1 MDQSQCSRFFDFLK
15 EVPDPRGARGK
26 RYPWE
31 GILAIIALGLAQGQ
45 KTVWGIARWA
55 QLHSSEILGS
65 LAMAMRGIPSAG
77 TFYRALRGVDMEA
90 LEKEG
95 GAYGQEVEQE
105 LHSQGQTEESQGC
118 LRGQAVDGKELRGTG
133 RYGTPVRLVSLVQ
146 HGSGTVLGECQ
157 VADKASE
164 VSALPALLEG
174 RDLAGIVI
182 TLDALY
188 TRRPVAQ
195 QILDHGGHYLMM
207 VKGNQPTLLEA
218 LETLF
223 QEPPLPG
230 EARWEDTQWHKE
242 HGRLEMRQV
251 VASEL
256 LNDYLGWPGVG
267 QVVQRTCFRITQKSQ
282 KQSKEVSYAV
292 TSATHE
298 QATAQQ
304 LALFWREHW
313 TIENKSH
320 YVRDETLG
328 EDRAQI
334 HVGHA
339 PQALA
344 VLRNGLLAALRHQG
358 WTNIAD
364 ALRAHE
370 APTAQAFSLLGI
382 PTRPVSWPKPKLQLS
397 PTFQRLWQSPGGAT
411 QNS

>member
-15 EVPDPRGARGK
+15 KVPDPRGARGK

-31 GILAIIALGLAQGQ
+31 GILAIVALGLAHGQ

-55 QLHSSEILGS
+55 QLHSKEILES
-65 LAMAMRGIPSAG
+65 LAIAMRGIPSPG

-90 LEKEG
+90 LEGEG
-95 GAYGQEVEQE
+95 CAYGQEVEQE
-105 LHSQGQTEESQGC
+105 LLSQGQAEDGQAC

-133 RYGTPVRLVSLVQ
+133 RYGTPVRLVSLVR
-146 HGSGTVLGECQ
+146 HGTGTVLGECQ
-157 VADKASE
+157 VPDKASE
-164 VSALPALLEG
+164 LRALPALLEG
-174 RDLAGIVI
+174 RDLAGTMT

-195 QILDHGGHYLMM
+195 EILDRRGHYLMM
-207 VKGNQPTLLEA
+207 VKGNQPALLEA

-223 QEPPLPG
+223 KEPPLPG
-230 EARWEDTQWHKE
+230 EARWQDIQWHKE

-256 LNDYLGWPGVG
+256 LNDYLDWPGVG
-267 QVVQRTCFRITQKSQ
+267 QVVQRTCIRITQKNQ

-298 QATAQQ
+298 QAAVEQ

-328 EDRAQI
+328 EDRGQI

-339 PQALA
+339 PHALA
-344 VLRNGLLAALRHQG
+344 VLRNGLLTALRRQG
-358 WTNIAD
+358 WTSIPD

-370 APTAQAFSLLGI
+370 APTAQAFTLLGI
-382 PTRPVSWPKPKLQLS
+382 PICPVSWLQPKMQLS
-397 PTFQRLWQSPGGAT
+397 PTLGRL
-411 QNS
+411 